1 MDKRTK
7 NEREYIKAMSALS
20 TVSSLALMTVFD
32 FILAYWGGDWL
43 DNYFQTGDHTFRLIC
58 IVIAIITLFLTFF
71 KMIYTLILDK
81 DEDE

>member
-1 MDKRTK
+1 M
-7 NEREYIKAMSALS
+7 
-20 TVSSLALMTVFD
+20 FD

-43 DNYFQTGDHTFRLIC
+43 DRYFETGDHTFRLIC
-58 IVIAIITLFLTFF
+58 IVIAIATLFLTFF

>member
-32 FILAYWGGDWL
+32 FILAYWGWDWL